1 MEEKTIRLYLKEKT
15 HISIPELQNDLDV
28 GYGEAKEVAQYLVHK
43 RWAEEKPQGIAYRLN
58 YRTLTPRT
66 LSVREHWELTQSLTD
81 QELAVL
87 VRLSDEEKTP
97 EELKDFSQELG
108 HLEERE
114 LIHRFREFYFLSLE
128 EGSMLRLKEDM
139 YEDVSQITL
148 AQIGYP
154 ILVSCVEADETPDE
168 LMSLEFIPRECKAY
182 ITRGLDRYAR
192 TRIKPKRAREN
203 GRFSRSGALKYEIL
217 EAFVCNCK
225 YDTKEE
231 YDETARRNAQ
241 IIENSPHCSKAFKE
255 AARNAAR
262 EVEKELTLSN
272 LMEIR
277 KIIQTSE
284 DDDKE

>member
-1 MEEKTIRLYLKEKT
+1 MEEKTIRLYLKDKT
-15 HISIPELQNDLDV
+15 HISVPELQTDLKV
-28 GYGEAKEVAQYLVHK
+28 GYSQAKEIAQYLVK
-43 RWAEEKPQGIAYRLN
+43 KSLAEEKPQGIAYRLN

-108 HLEERE
+108 RLEERE
-114 LIHRFREFYFLSLE
+114 LIHRFRDFYFLSLTE
-128 EGSMLRLKEDM
+128 DSMIRLKEDM
-139 YEDVSQITL
+139 YEDVSKITL

-154 ILVSCVEADETPDE
+154 ILVSCVEAEEKADE
-168 LMSLEFIPRECKAY
+168 LLSLQFIPKECKTY
-182 ITRGLDRYAR
+182 IIKGLERYAR
-192 TRIKPKRAREN
+192 TGIKPKRAREN
-203 GRFSRSGALKYEIL
+203 GRFSKSGALKYEIL
-217 EAFVCNCK
+217 EAFVCNCQF
-225 YDTKEE
+225 DTKEE
-231 YDETARRNAQ
+231 YDEAARENAR

-277 KIIQTSE
+277 KIIQAGE
-284 DDDKE
+284 HDDKE